1 MDGIRLKDGLL
12 TVKEAATLLKISE
25 RTIRRWV
32 ASGRLDYTKVGR
44 RIYTTIESLE
54 LLSERP
60 RQISKQAQEAHDELA
75 EILGGTNGLVYTTA
89 RFGSEFRS

>member
-1 MDGIRLKDGLL
+1 MDGIKLKDGLL

-60 RQISKQAQEAHDELA
+60 RQISARAQQAPAALIA
-75 EILGGTNGLVYTTA
+75 GVGGPNGLVYTTA
-89 RFGSEFRS
+89 RSGSEFRS

>member
-1 MDGIRLKDGLL
+1 MDGIKLKDGLL

-60 RQISKQAQEAHDELA
+60 RQISARAQQAHDEL
-75 EILGGTNGLVYTTA
+75 IDFVGGTHGLVYTTA
-89 RFGSEFRS
+89 RSGSEFRS

>member
-1 MDGIRLKDGLL
+1 MDGIQLKDGLL

-60 RQISKQAQEAHDELA
+60 RQISKQALQAHDELA
-75 EILGGTNGLVYTTA
+75 EILGGQHGLVYTTA
-89 RFGSEFRS
+89 RFGSEYRS

>member
-1 MDGIRLKDGLL
+1 MDGIKLKDGLL

-60 RQISKQAQEAHDELA
+60 RQISARAQQAHDEL
-75 EILGGTNGLVYTTA
+75 IDFVGGTNGLVYTTA
-89 RFGSEFRS
+89 RSGSEFRS

>member
-1 MDGIRLKDGLL
+1 MDGIKLKDGLL

-44 RIYTTIESLE
+44 RIYTTLESLE
-54 LLSERP
+54 LLSNRP

-75 EILGGTNGLVYTTA
+75 EILGGQHGFVYTTA
-89 RFGSEFRS
+89 RAGSEFRS

>member
-1 MDGIRLKDGLL
+1 MDGIKLKDGLL

-60 RQISKQAQEAHDELA
+60 RQISARAQQAHDEL
-75 EILGGTNGLVYTTA
+75 IDFVGGTHGLVYTTA
-89 RFGSEFRS
+89 RTGSEFRS